1 MLLQPIKARI
11 SSIFRGKDQLE
22 DMVGDRSLLELGL
35 EKIQELKWHVFFES
49 YKNLE
54 CRDCDGK
61 AFVAS

>member
-35 EKIQELKWHVFFES
+35 EK
-49 YKNLE
+49 YRN
-54 CRDCDGK
+54 
-61 AFVAS
+61 